1 MIEVMLRPTFHR
13 VLIAFVFVLAFTYAT
28 AYVLG
33 CFLGAEAAP
42 AAQSF
47 KSSQQ
52 HAMVR
57 LVAERSAAVPG
68 QAVSIGVQFE
78 IDPHWHI
85 YWRNPGDSGG
95 PPIIEWQLPDG
106 FQAGELQW
114 PAPKRIE
121 VSTLINY
128 GYESDVLLP
137 LTLHV
142 PATAKPGSDVA
153 IAGHVKY
160 LICSELCVPGS
171 ADVKLTLPIAATA
184 SAATASAAAASAA
197 AASAGAPSPA
207 ADLFTQA
214 RAQLP
219 QPAPRPWVAKATFGN
234 RHFDLSIHTGKRE
247 ASATFFPLVPSQ
259 IDDSAPPQI
268 TPLDRGIRVGLRA
281 SDQLTAAPP
290 TLTGVVVLADGKA
303 YTISAPVKGEQ
314 VK

>member
-1 MIEVMLRPTFHR
+1 MIDTMSRLVFI
-13 VLIAFVFVLAFTYAT
+13 VLVSLAA
-28 AYVLG
+28 V
-33 CFLGAEAAP
+33 
-42 AAQSF
+42 QSF

-57 LVAERSAAVPG
+57 LVAERTAAVPG

-95 PPIIEWQLPDG
+95 PPVIEWQLPDG

-142 PATAKPGSDVA
+142 PATAKPGSEVTL
-153 IAGHVKY
+153 AGHVKY
-160 LICSELCVPGS
+160 LICSDLCVPGS
-171 ADVKLTLPIAATA
+171 ADVKLTLPIAA
-184 SAATASAAAASAA
+184 SAASTS
-197 AASAGAPSPA
+197 ASAGAPSPA

-214 RAQLP
+214 RAQVP
-219 QPAPRPWVAKATFGN
+219 QPAPRTWVAKATFGN
-234 RHFDLSIHTGKRE
+234 RHFDLSVQTGKRE
-247 ASATFFPLVPSQ
+247 ASANFFPLVPSQ
-259 IDDSAPPQI
+259 IDDSATPQI
-268 TPLDRGIRVGLRA
+268 TPTDRGIRVGLRA

-290 TLTGVVVLADGKA
+290 TLTGVLVLADGKA

>member
-1 MIEVMLRPTFHR
+1 MIEAMLRPPFHR
-13 VLIAFVFVLAFTYAT
+13 VFIAFIFVLAFTYATT

-33 CFLGAEAAP
+33 CFLGAEAA

-57 LVAERSAAVPG
+57 LVAERTAAVPG
-68 QAVSIGVQFE
+68 QAASIGVQFE

-95 PPIIEWQLPDG
+95 PPIIDWQLPDG

-160 LICSELCVPGS
+160 LICSDLCVPGS
-171 ADVKLTLPIAATA
+171 ADVKLTLPI
-184 SAATASAAAASAA
+184 

-219 QPAPRPWVAKATFGN
+219 QPAPRTWVAKAAFGN
-234 RHFDLSIHTGKRE
+234 RHFDLAVQTGKRE
-247 ASATFFPLVPSQ
+247 SSANFFPLVPSQ
-259 IDDSAPPQI
+259 IDDSAPPRI
-268 TPLDRGIRVGLRA
+268 TPTDRGISFGLRA
-281 SDQLTAAPP
+281 SDQLTAAPH
-290 TLTGVVVLADGKA
+290 TLTGVLVLADGKA

>member
-13 VLIAFVFVLAFTYAT
+13 VFLAFVFVLAFTYAT

-33 CFLGAEAAP
+33 CFLGVEAAP

-57 LVAERSAAVPG
+57 LVAERTAAVPG

-78 IDPHWHI
+78 IDPRWHI

-142 PATAKPGSDVA
+142 PATAKPGSEVA
-153 IAGHVKY
+153 LAGHVKY
-160 LICSELCVPGS
+160 LICSDLCVPGN
-171 ADVKLTLPIAATA
+171 ADVKLTLPIAA
-184 SAATASAAAASAA
+184 S

-207 ADLFTQA
+207 ADLFAQA
-214 RAQLP
+214 RTQLP
-219 QPAPRPWVAKATFGN
+219 QPAPRTWVAKATFGN
-234 RHFDLSIHTGKRE
+234 RHFDLSVQTGKRE
-247 ASATFFPLVPSQ
+247 ASGTFFPLVPSQ

-268 TPLDRGIRVGLRA
+268 TPTDRGIRFGLRA
-281 SDQLTAAPP
+281 SDQLTAEPH
-290 TLTGVVVLADGKA
+290 TLTGVLVLADGKA
-303 YTISAPVKGEQ
+303 YTISAPVTPAGER
-314 VK
+314 